1 MRPLLDRWQLLR
13 TNYAHNGWVQ
23 VQRFILP
30 FNLQGLGDVK
40 HATYKAT
47 KRLREEGKLVKDD
60 DRPGVVGR
68 PKKIARV
75 MDLQAVYPAL
85 TR

>member
-1 MRPLLDRWQLLR
+1 MHIMVVCKCNVSYCRLICKASVLS
-13 TNYAHNGWVQ
+13 
-23 VQRFILP
+23 I
-30 FNLQGLGDVK
+30 K

-47 KRLREEGKLVKDD
+47 KRLREEGNLVKDD

-75 MDLQAVYPAL
+75 IDLQAVYPAL

>member
-1 MRPLLDRWQLLR
+1 MR

-47 KRLREEGKLVKDD
+47 KRMREDGKLVKDD

-68 PKKIARV
+68 RKKIARV
-75 MDLQAVYPAL
+75 MDLQAVYLAL